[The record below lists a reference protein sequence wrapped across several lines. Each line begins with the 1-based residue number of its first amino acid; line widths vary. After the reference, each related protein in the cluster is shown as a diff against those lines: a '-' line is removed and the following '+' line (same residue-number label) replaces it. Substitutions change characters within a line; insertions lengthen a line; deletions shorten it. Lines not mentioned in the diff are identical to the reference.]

1 METVKQSETTAGLLR
16 PRIIKSNRK
25 SITLVIDE
33 SGELIVRAPRFVSD
47 REIMKLV
54 EAKRDWIIKRRQEI
68 EKTDK
73 LKQELIIKNGSVIPF
88 MGEDRTISIGE
99 YRRIMLTETEI
110 QVPMVHDPEKVFR
123 KWVKMQALY
132 TLQESVEHYAEQM
145 GLSYENVKLS
155 TARTSWG
162 TCTSKRVLR
171 FSWRLILCPIEILD
185 YVVVHELSHIRHMN
199 HSQEFWTCVAAVLPD
214 HKNRRKW
221 LKAHA
226 YYMDF

>member
-1 METVKQSETTAGLLR
+1 MAAVKQSETTAGLLS

-25 SITLVIDE
+25 TITLVIDQN
-33 SGELIVRAPRFVSD
+33 GELIIRAPRFVSD

-54 EAKRDWIIKRRQEI
+54 EAKRDWIIKRQQEI

-73 LKQELIIKNGSVIPF
+73 LKQELTIRDGSVIPF

-99 YRRIMLTETEI
+99 YRRILLTETEI
-110 QVPMVHDPEKVFR
+110 QIPMVHDPEKVFM
-123 KWVKMQALY
+123 KWLKTQALY
-132 TLQESVEHYAEQM
+132 TLQESVEHYAELM
-145 GLSYENVKLS
+145 GLSYEEVKLS
-155 TARTSWG
+155 NARTSWG

-171 FSWRLILCPIEILD
+171 FSWRLILCPIEMLD

-199 HSQEFWTCVAAVLPD
+199 HSREFWACVEAVLSD
-214 HKNRRKW
+214 YKNRRKW
-221 LKAHA
+221 LKAHS